1 MYTYKS
7 VREGRREREG
17 GGRHSFHTYFCRDN
31 VDILKSVQKLQ
42 RFSVPQFMEKKMKDF
57 VRNVQGKREREG
69 GREGGIEQVRI
80 NNDRERNMV

>member
-17 GGRHSFHTYFCRDN
+17 GTGRHSFHTYFCRDN

-69 GREGGIEQVRI
+69 EREG
-80 NNDRERNMV
+80 